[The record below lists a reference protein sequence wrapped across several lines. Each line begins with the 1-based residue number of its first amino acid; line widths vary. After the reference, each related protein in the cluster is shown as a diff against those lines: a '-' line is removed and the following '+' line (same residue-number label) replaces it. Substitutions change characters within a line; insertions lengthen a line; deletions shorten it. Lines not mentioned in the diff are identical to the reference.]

1 MIAIINKDQLI
12 FENKS
17 WMKLPNKDQLIF
29 ENKPWTKLPEKT
41 EFDVKSPIIVIKIFN
56 HVKAKDM
63 LIRLFLHLN
72 L

>member
-41 EFDVKSPIIVIKIFN
+41 KFDIKSPIIVVKIFISKQTVCGYN
-56 HVKAKDM
+56 HNSTV
-63 LIRLFLHLN
+63 
-72 L
+72 